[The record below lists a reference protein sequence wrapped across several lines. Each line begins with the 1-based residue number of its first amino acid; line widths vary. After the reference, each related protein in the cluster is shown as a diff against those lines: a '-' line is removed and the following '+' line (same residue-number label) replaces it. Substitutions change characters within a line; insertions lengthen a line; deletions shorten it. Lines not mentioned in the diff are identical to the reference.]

1 MKLPWDRLYIK
12 IGFHVVVTALAIYAS
27 ILALNGLIFLFSG
40 FPVIY
45 NVITRFLARVLD
57 VFSPLIIALVIAYVF
72 DPVVDFFQ
80 VRYERFRRKHSKKH
94 IKTTYKH
101 RTVGTLLTYLTVLVV
116 LATIIIL
123 LALSFGLKFN
133 RDYTKTVKLMID
145 SVRINFSERYA
156 AWQVRLEEL
165 GILVYLSKYITAV
178 MGRLGDGMQNGLDGF
193 IINVTQL
200 GRVII
205 NVLLGTI
212 LAFYILSSKEFV
224 IKKTTELSKLFL
236 PKRAYRALRAVV
248 LDIHGVVSGYLRGQI
263 IDAVIMA
270 TLITVYLSLIG
281 VDFAPFIGIFS
292 GFSNLVPF
300 FGALIGFVLA
310 VIAALL
316 SGDPSKAVLAAI
328 GIIALQQLDA
338 YFIIPRVVGKK
349 VEISPFLVL
358 LSLSVGGALF
368 GFWGMLFAV
377 PLCGVLKIFM
387 GKFIDYMRRK
397 RYAQT
402 DAHKRGEQLLREG
415 QPLEDASNPG

>member
-1 MKLPWDRLYIK
+1 MKLPWDRQYIK

-45 NVITRFLARVLD
+45 NMITRFLARVLD

-80 VRYERFRRKHSKKH
+80 IRYERFSRKHSKKH

-101 RTVGTLLTYLTVLVV
+101 RTAGTLLTYLTVLVV
-116 LATIIIL
+116 IAAIILL

-133 RDYTKTVKLMID
+133 RDYTKTAKLMFD
-145 SVRINFSERYA
+145 SVRNNFSERYA
-156 AWQVRLEEL
+156 SWQVRLEEL
-165 GILVYLSKYITAV
+165 GVLVYLSKYISTV
-178 MGRLGDGMQNGLDGF
+178 MGSLADGMQNGLGSF
-193 IINVTQL
+193 IGNITHI
-200 GRVII
+200 GRGII

-212 LAFYILSSKEFV
+212 LAFYILSSKAFV
-224 IKKTTELSKLFL
+224 IKKTVELSKLFL
-236 PKRAYRALRAVV
+236 PKRAYRTLRAIV

-263 IDAVIMA
+263 TDAVIMA
-270 TLITVYLSLIG
+270 TLITVYLTLIG

-358 LSLSVGGALF
+358 LSLSVGAALF

-387 GKFIDYMRRK
+387 GKFIDYIRRK

-402 DAHKRGEQLLREG
+402 DAHMRGK
-415 QPLEDASNPG
+415 PSLEDASNPG